1 MCQDGAVSVGCC
13 NDVLEQ
19 RIKGAVF
26 GFPITTTLSKM
37 LIVTLGDK
45 SRRVVMEL
53 KEITATKKKLIE
65 FVESFK
71 VFLGRSERVHWCS
84 MYLSGLLLD
93 GERKSKQPM
102 AQRLPGGNEQA
113 LQQFVNQS
121 PWHYDLIQLNL
132 AKYMNNHFQAKTGV
146 LVLDDSSLPKKKII
160 L

>member
-1 MCQDGAVSVGCC
+1 M
-13 NDVLEQ
+13 
-19 RIKGAVF
+19 
-26 GFPITTTLSKM
+26 
-37 LIVTLGDK
+37 
-45 SRRVVMEL
+45 VMKLREL
-53 KEITATKKKLIE
+53 TNTKKKLIE